1 MPSPQELNLW
11 NGWRGCNV
19 PINSLRPHLHPALLA
34 SVFTLYFLLSRCK
47 MKGLKV
53 QVRRIF
59 FFPLDVES
67 AEINRTVNKSVTWT
81 YYSLI
86 KSLWSSTSDLQP
98 LNLQGLGLSKCRSW
112 ARNSTLT
119 SKVPVLPQK
128 FSGWPRSAEN
138 FSQTALRFR
147 FRESSQI
154 WPLC

>member
-1 MPSPQELNLW
+1 
-11 NGWRGCNV
+11 
-19 PINSLRPHLHPALLA
+19 
-34 SVFTLYFLLSRCK
+34 

-112 ARNSTLT
+112 ARNSTLI

-128 FSGWPRSAEN
+128 FSG
-138 FSQTALRFR
+138 
-147 FRESSQI
+147 
-154 WPLC
+154 